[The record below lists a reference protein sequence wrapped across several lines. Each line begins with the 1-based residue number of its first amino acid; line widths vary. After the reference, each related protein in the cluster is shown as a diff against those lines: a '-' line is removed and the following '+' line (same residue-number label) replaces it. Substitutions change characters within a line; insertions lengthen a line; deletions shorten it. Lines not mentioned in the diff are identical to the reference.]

1 MMLLTSTIP
10 VSATDDDGCCQR
22 PELTDVASSTLVL
35 AYGHT
40 DARENLALGNA
51 QSDGQKNVCPQQQD
65 NHRPAPQKV
74 AEPYEYLVNSIHSLP
89 FCVKQHQVS

>member
-10 VSATDDDGCCQR
+10 VSAQMNTVSQKV
-22 PELTDVASSTLVL
+22 PELTDVARSAFVF

-65 NHRPAPQKV
+65 NHRPAPQEV